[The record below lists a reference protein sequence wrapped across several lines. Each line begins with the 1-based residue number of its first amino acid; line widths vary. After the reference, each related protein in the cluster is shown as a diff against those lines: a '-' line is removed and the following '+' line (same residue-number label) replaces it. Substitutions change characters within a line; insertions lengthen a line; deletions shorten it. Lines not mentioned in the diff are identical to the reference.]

1 MLSLGA
7 QTSDSLLCSKQGMN
21 ETARELR
28 GGRRGPHVGSS
39 LASAGEGS
47 ILLPPLRWMIIGSLE
62 WANCAVFL

>member
-7 QTSDSLLCSKQGMN
+7 QTSDNLLCSKQGMN

-39 LASAGEGS
+39 LASAGEGFVLCTVAS
-47 ILLPPLRWMIIGSLE
+47 TQVDDHRIFGMG
-62 WANCAVFL
+62 